1 MILDKLQPASFRD
14 FQFLVPRSRL
24 SDGRKTVTHEFV
36 NSDNRFVEDLGA
48 FPSKFTVTAI
58 IHGANAIQQR
68 DNFRALLN
76 KPGPGVLIHPSYG
89 RQEVTVEG
97 QYAVSD
103 SDTELGEF
111 RFEITFARDSGAAFP
126 RLGQPT
132 TSTVA
137 ASELTARSSILQRIE
152 DQWNVPLTT
161 ISNADAA
168 DKLTSYAE
176 GVARDFSGIVADASE
191 IIRVTNSVKNS
202 ASAIVRSGFDV
213 SGAVGD
219 ILISLDLIPTETLST
234 LTAIK
239 SLLDFGSGDQPINNV
254 AGLSIDQSNRQLNQN
269 LFNSAIQATSLTKAY
284 TTSTLVDF
292 QIASRLDANRSEL
305 ATSSRSIINDIRSGA
320 VQFDAAS
327 AQGVQ
332 VSTSRDREAV
342 NAILDTRSLGEK
354 IMSQDEENLFRISSV
369 KTPLT
374 SARLLSYALFE
385 DDSET
390 DIIANLNRAQK
401 PSSLSGDLGAIN
413 K

>member
-14 FQFLVPRSRL
+14 FRFLVPRSQLR
-24 SDGRKTVTHEFV
+24 DGRKTVTHEFV
-36 NSDNRFVEDLGA
+36 NSNNRFVEDLGQ
-48 FPSKFTVTAI
+48 FPNKFTVTAI
-58 IHGANAIQQR
+58 IHGSDAIQQR
-68 DNFRALLN
+68 DNFRAILN
-76 KPGPGVLIHPSYG
+76 KSGSGILIHPSYG

-97 QYAVSD
+97 QYTVTDA
-103 SDTELGEF
+103 DTELGQF
-111 RFEITFARDSGAAFP
+111 RFEITFAIDAGAAFP

-137 ASELTARSSILQRIE
+137 ASEQTARTSILQRVK

-161 ISNADAA
+161 ISNSDAA
-168 DKLTSYAE
+168 TKLASYASNI
-176 GVARDFSGIVADASE
+176 ANDFSGIVADASE
-191 IIRVTNSVKNS
+191 IIRITNSVQNN
-202 ASAIVRSGFDV
+202 ASALVRSGSGV

-219 ILISLDLIPTETLST
+219 ILLSLDLIPTETLST
-234 LTAIK
+234 LNAIK
-239 SLLDFGSGDQPINNV
+239 GFLNFGSTDQPINNSS
-254 AGLSIDQSNRQLNQN
+254 GLSVDQSNRILNQN
-269 LFNSAIQATSLTKAY
+269 IFNSAIQSTGLVKAY

-292 QIASRLDANRSEL
+292 QIVSRLDANRSQL
-305 ATSSRSIINDIRSGA
+305 ATSSRSIINGIRSAG

-332 VSTSRDREAV
+332 VNTSRDREAV

-354 IMSQDEENLFRISSV
+354 IMSQNEENLYRLSTV
-369 KTPLT
+369 KVPVT

-390 DIIANLNRAQK
+390 TIIADLNNSQK
-401 PSSLSGDLGAIN
+401 PSKLSGDLGAIN